1 MADAQISLEEAER
14 FESACKEYAQR
25 IDEAVTF
32 LTFLKSSVQRVGDTW
47 RDADYET
54 VCSMTEDIEREV
66 AGALAT
72 ANDEIIPYVSKKV
85 ATLKSK

>member
-25 IDEAVTF
+25 IEEAVA
-32 LTFLKSSVQRVGDTW
+32 FLKSSVQRVGDTW

-54 VCSMTEDIEREV
+54 VCGMTEDIEREV
-66 AGALAT
+66 SAALLV
-72 ANDEIIPYVSKKV
+72 ANDDIIPYVSKKV
-85 ATLKSK
+85 SVLKTK

>member
-25 IDEAVTF
+25 IEEAVA
-32 LTFLKSSVQRVGDTW
+32 FLKSSVQRVGDTW

-54 VCSMTEDIEREV
+54 VCSMTEDIEREF
-66 AGALAT
+66 AGALTT

>member
-25 IDEAVTF
+25 IEEAV
-32 LTFLKSSVQRVGDTW
+32 TFLKSSVQRVGDTW

-54 VCSMTEDIEREV
+54 VCNMTEDIEREV
-66 AGALAT
+66 TGALAT

>member
-25 IDEAVTF
+25 IEEAVA
-32 LTFLKSSVQRVGDTW
+32 FLKSSVQRVGDTW

-54 VCSMTEDIEREV
+54 VCDMTEDIAREV

>member
-25 IDEAVTF
+25 IEEAVA
-32 LTFLKSSVQRVGDTW
+32 FLKSSVQRVGDTW

-66 AGALAT
+66 AGALMT

>member
-25 IDEAVTF
+25 IEAAVV
-32 LTFLKSSVQRVGDTW
+32 FLKNSVQQVGYTW
-47 RDADYET
+47 KDSDCET
-54 VCSMTEDIEREV
+54 VRGMAEDIEREV
-66 AGALAT
+66 AGALLV

-85 ATLKSK
+85 DVLKTK